1 MMKLIDDV
9 AKIRL
14 LENCPGWRGKVSV
27 TRVSIRVLSSST
39 SSASC
44 ISRCSG
50 SNSSSISISCSSS
63 SSSSSSSSNGSSSVC
78 MFVEGLLVSTQRL
91 GLDRQHDN
99 HDGGEEE

>member
-27 TRVSIRVLSSST
+27 TRVSIREVVAVVVVLLVVLEVVIVVVVVEVVVVVVVVVV
-39 SSASC
+39 SA
-44 ISRCSG
+44 
-50 SNSSSISISCSSS
+50 
-63 SSSSSSSSNGSSSVC
+63 
-78 MFVEGLLVSTQRL
+78 EGLPVSTQRL
-91 GLDRQHDN
+91 GVDRQHDN